1 MTKRKPTAKK
11 AAKKK
16 VPGKATKKKPA
27 GRPKIPEPTQKLLW
41 GCTAGRCEFRGCHKP
56 LWKAPTTLQQ
66 VNISEVAHIIAFS
79 VLGPRGEK
87 TLSPLLAKDLSNL
100 MLLCDACHKLIDERP
115 SDYEVELLRAMK
127 REHEEWIRIVT
138 SGAPDLKSHV
148 LFYGENIGDHGSML
162 SPKEALAAML
172 PHRHPSDDHGIA
184 IGLINSSSKDSDP
197 DFWRDRAR
205 ELQTK
210 YEQLV
215 RPRINTGAVRH
226 ISVFARAPQP
236 LLMLLGSLLGDISDI
251 EVYQRRKEP
260 PSWKWEEK
268 PDALAFSISAP
279 SSKKKGDA
287 ALVFGLSATVTDDRI
302 TSVVGDDVPIW
313 RVSIPTPDND
323 FVRSRAQT
331 KAFRQTMRPILDQI
345 KAAHGEKAVIHVFPA
360 MPVSLAVDF
369 GRVLN
374 AKSDLP
380 LIIYDENKALGG
392 FVKALEINPRVRPQP
407 IT

>member
-1 MTKRKPTAKK
+1 MTMRKTAAKTPVKKKLRAK

-16 VPGKATKKKPA
+16 SA

-79 VLGPRGEK
+79 VYGPRGDK

-115 SDYEVELLRAMK
+115 SDYEVELLRTMK

-138 SGAPDLKSHV
+138 SGAPDLKSNV
-148 LFYGENIGDHGSML
+148 VFYGENIGDHGSMFTM
-162 SPKEALAAML
+162 KEALAAML
-172 PHRHPSDDHGIA
+172 PQRHPSDDHGIA

-197 DFWRDRAR
+197 DFWNIRAS
-205 ELQTK
+205 ELKTK
-210 YEQLV
+210 FEQLV
-215 RPRINTGAVRH
+215 RPRLNTGAIRH
-226 ISVFARAPQP
+226 VSVFARAPQP
-236 LLMLLGSLLGDISDI
+236 LLMLLGSLLGDISDV

-260 PSWKWEEK
+260 PSWKWEDK
-268 PDALAFSISAP
+268 PDPFTFSVTAP
-279 SSKKKGDA
+279 TNQKKGDA
-287 ALVFGLSATVTDDRI
+287 ALVFALSATVTDERI
-302 TSVVGDDVPIW
+302 SSVVGNDVPIW
-313 RVSIPTPDND
+313 RVTIPTPDND

-331 KAFRQTMRPILDQI
+331 EAFRKAMRPLLNQI
-345 KAAHGEKAVIHVFPA
+345 KAAHGEKATIHVFPA

-374 AKSDLP
+374 SKSDLP
-380 LIIYDENKALGG
+380 LIVYDENKKLGG
-392 FVKALEINPRVRPQP
+392 FVKALSINTTAPN
-407 IT
+407 TL